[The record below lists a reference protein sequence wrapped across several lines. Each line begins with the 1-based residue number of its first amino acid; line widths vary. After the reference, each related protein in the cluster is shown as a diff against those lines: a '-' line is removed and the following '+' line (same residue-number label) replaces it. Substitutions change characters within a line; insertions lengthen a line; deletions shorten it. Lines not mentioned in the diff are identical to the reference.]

1 MTKNK
6 RYLSLRGACKTSY
19 KAIQKRIL
27 IFYFKYSIIIVLR
40 DRGHMLEAKFQEK
53 ADVESILDIFSSGC
67 KPSECHKTG
76 LEYERIPISSK
87 NFKTVSY
94 GGENGIYDLLRT
106 FAKLDGWEYIT
117 DDYSIIGLKKGADN
131 LFLEPGSQLELS
143 LEPQKNIAD
152 LKAKID
158 NFNKKITPILR
169 KFEINLLEYGI
180 SPVSTYKY
188 INLIPKKRYHIMA
201 DYLWGILSDVMMRET
216 AGIQACFDF
225 SSEEDAIRKF
235 RIANILSPFM
245 TAMFANSP
253 IRGGVDTGYKTF
265 RGLSWLNTDNER
277 CGFMSKKL
285 FDSKSGYGFADYIE
299 EVMQTPIIYIMREE
313 KPVEISGKINFKQF
327 MESGYEG
334 DGGLGATLEDFQL
347 HANLYF
353 PEVRLRN
360 FIEIR
365 NHDCANH
372 GMQYSI
378 LAMYKGLLYNKNALA
393 EVEKLLSKF
402 SYNSVKE
409 FRYNVPRSALN
420 AKIDKYYSKDIAKE
434 IFKIAQ
440 TSLKEDGRGEEK
452 FLEPMM
458 DLTPYGISPAD
469 MILRNW
475 NGSWNKDVAKLVKYL
490 NS

>member
-1 MTKNK
+1 
-6 RYLSLRGACKTSY
+6 
-19 KAIQKRIL
+19 
-27 IFYFKYSIIIVLR
+27 
-40 DRGHMLEAKFQEK
+40 MLEAKDIFEEK
-53 ADVESILDIFSSGC
+53 ADKESILEIFKKGC
-67 KPSECHKTG
+67 KPEQNHKVG
-76 LEYERIPISSK
+76 VEFERIPISTK
-87 NFKTVSY
+87 DFKSVDY
-94 GGENGIYDLLRT
+94 ARENGIYDLLRA
-106 FAKLDGWEYIT
+106 FAKVDNWEYET
-117 DDYSIIGLKKGADN
+117 DDYNIIGLKKGEDRI
-131 LFLEPGSQLELS
+131 FLEPGSQLELS
-143 LEPQKNIAD
+143 LEPQKNISD
-152 LKAKID
+152 LKSKID
-158 NFNKKITPILR
+158 NFNKKINPIL
-169 KFEINLLEYGI
+169 KKYDINLLEYGI

-235 RIANILSPFM
+235 RIANIISPFM

-285 FDSKSGYGFADYIE
+285 FDSKSGYGFADYVE
-299 EVMQTPIIYIMREE
+299 EVMETPMIYIMRGRPI
-313 KPVEISGKINFKQF
+313 KILGKINFKEF
-327 MESGYEG
+327 MERGFEGYE
-334 DGGLGATLEDFQL
+334 ATLEDFQL

-378 LAMYKGLLYNKNALA
+378 LAMYKGLLYNKKALA
-393 EVEKLLSKF
+393 DVEKLLSKF
-402 SYNSVKE
+402 KYSSIME
-409 FRYNVPRSALN
+409 LRYNVPKSALD
-420 AKIDKYYSKDIAKE
+420 AKIDKFRAKDIAKE
-434 IFKIAQ
+434 ILKIAQ
-440 TSLKEDGRGEEK
+440 NSLKENGEGEEA
-452 FLEPMM
+452 FLEPIME
-458 DLTPYGISPAD
+458 LTPYGISPAD
-469 MILRNW
+469 LILKHW
-475 NGSWNKDVAKLVKYL
+475 NGAWNKDVAKLVKYL